1 MKNHLGL
8 IYAVSAY
15 LWWGIIPIFWKQ
27 LDHIPAMEIVTHRMV
42 WASLIVVALILAMR
56 EWAAFISVFRDK
68 ATLLRL
74 CAASLLVT
82 ANWAIFI
89 WAVNSGHIVETSLGY
104 FINPL
109 ISVVLGLLI
118 FGETLRRGQS
128 VALLVAAFGVL
139 VMIVSTGGVPIV
151 SLSLAVTFSL
161 YSVMKKK
168 VSLPATHGLAIE
180 TIFTFIPAAAYLFFL
195 DIQRT
200 GTFGH
205 DLTSSVLLML
215 GGLFTLIPLLL
226 FAAAAKRV
234 SMTALGMTQYLGPT
248 CQLIIAVL
256 IYNEP
261 FGKAE
266 LLAFGFIWFALFIY
280 SVDQL
285 KAQSERRK
293 SRSLTA
299 TKARH

>member
-8 IYAVSAY
+8 IYAMSAY

-27 LDHIPAMEIVTHRMV
+27 LDHIPSMEIVAHRMV
-42 WASLIVVALILAMR
+42 WAALIVVALIVSMK
-56 EWAAFISVFRDK
+56 EWKAFVAVFKDK
-68 ATLLRL
+68 VTLLRL
-74 CAASLLVT
+74 CAASLLVMT
-82 ANWAIFI
+82 NWAIFI
-89 WAVNSGHIVETSLGY
+89 WAVNNDHIVETSLGY

-109 ISVVLGLLI
+109 ISVFFGLI
-118 FGETLRRGQS
+118 FFGETLRKGQS
-128 VALLVAAFGVL
+128 LALLLAAFGVL
-139 VMIVSTGGVPIV
+139 VMIVATGGVPIV
-151 SLSLAVTFSL
+151 SLSLAITFAL

-180 TIFTFIPAAAYLFFL
+180 TLFTLLPAAAYLLFL
-195 DIQRT
+195 DVQGT
-200 GTFGH
+200 GSFAH
-205 DLTSSVLLML
+205 DAQSSIMLIL

-248 CQLIIAVL
+248 CQLLIGVL

-261 FGKAE
+261 FGSTE
-266 LLAFGFIWFALFIY
+266 LLAFGFIWFALAIY

-293 SRSLTA
+293 
-299 TKARH
+299 ARKLASA